1 MLEERRKSLK
11 FINRDS
17 ERSLLN
23 VIRRSTFSELK
34 KILPREDKKDL
45 SPFYHKNN
53 FDDKMDLRKAFLF
66 SCDVTLLDI

>member
-1 MLEERRKSLK
+1 MLEERGKCLK

-23 VIRRSTFSELK
+23 GIRRSTFSELK

-53 FDDKMDLRKAFLF
+53 FDRK
-66 SCDVTLLDI
+66 

>member
-1 MLEERRKSLK
+1 MLEERGKCLK

-23 VIRRSTFSELK
+23 GIRRSTFSELK
-34 KILPREDKKDL
+34 KILPLDDKKAL

-53 FDDKMDLRKAFLF
+53 FDIK
-66 SCDVTLLDI
+66 